1 MYRPFKWRHCSFL
14 LIYFCKQTRV
24 FWSASG
30 TSLPMHSI
38 PDNQCSRFCSS
49 SPSIDLVPTAAL
61 AVDLSYNLS
70 KLHISAE
77 VCLPITHQKE
87 LTAHLRQDDPPSKR
101 IIHQRRFRTKFLCG
115 NTCVWTLQLVMVCIY
130 EKKKWMDTVWRW
142 WGTSGC
148 KRLQMWRWLQH
159 GAATHT
165 FKCFP
170 WIDPGYCKRA
180 FIICVATF
188 SLDGWQH
195 FSKWSSSVLIVKSSL
210 STDLLGLVVTQISA
224 KKIWKGP
231 TTSAT
236 ATSICDSSL
245 PMVSQNFCIF
255 GYNAL

>member
-1 MYRPFKWRHCSFL
+1 MFALLFL
-14 LIYFCKQTRV
+14 ITEHRFG
-24 FWSASG
+24 S
-30 TSLPMHSI
+30 HSSVGWH
-38 PDNQCSRFCSS
+38 Q
-49 SPSIDLVPTAAL
+49 
-61 AVDLSYNLS
+61 VDLSYNLS

-159 GAATHT
+159 GDATHT

-210 STDLLGLVVTQISA
+210 STDLLGLVVTQISE
-224 KKIWKGP
+224 IWKGP

>member
-1 MYRPFKWRHCSFL
+1 MFALLFL
-14 LIYFCKQTRV
+14 ITEHRFG
-24 FWSASG
+24 S
-30 TSLPMHSI
+30 HSSVGWH
-38 PDNQCSRFCSS
+38 Q
-49 SPSIDLVPTAAL
+49 
-61 AVDLSYNLS
+61 VDLSYNLS

-101 IIHQRRFRTKFLCG
+101 IIHQRRFRSKFLCG

-188 SLDGWQH
+188 SLDGWQSDPAA
-195 FSKWSSSVLIVKSSL
+195 FWSLKAASPQIFLALWWHRFLKSEKDPQLRQQPLLFVIAHCLWSVRIFAYLAITLCRSVGFL
-210 STDLLGLVVTQISA
+210 SGSF
-224 KKIWKGP
+224 
-231 TTSAT
+231 
-236 ATSICDSSL
+236 
-245 PMVSQNFCIF
+245 N
-255 GYNAL
+255 

>member
-1 MYRPFKWRHCSFL
+1 M
-14 LIYFCKQTRV
+14 
-24 FWSASG
+24 
-30 TSLPMHSI
+30 
-38 PDNQCSRFCSS
+38 SS
-49 SPSIDLVPTAAL
+49 
-61 AVDLSYNLS
+61 
-70 KLHISAE
+70 
-77 VCLPITHQKE
+77 
-87 LTAHLRQDDPPSKR
+87 DPPRELHYPCTPYPTINVRAFVPHHRASIWFPQQRWLAPSRSLIQPVEATYLSRSLLADHTPER
-101 IIHQRRFRTKFLCG
+101 IDGAL
-115 NTCVWTLQLVMVCIY
+115 
-130 EKKKWMDTVWRW
+130 
-142 WGTSGC
+142 TSGWSSVKENYPSAQIPNQVFMWKHLC
-148 KRLQMWRWLQH
+148 VDIAASDGLHLWEKEMDGHGMEVVRYRLQMWRWLQH
-159 GAATHT
+159 GDATHT

-210 STDLLGLVVTQISA
+210 STYLLGLVVTQISE
-224 KKIWKGP
+224 IWKGP

>member
-1 MYRPFKWRHCSFL
+1 MFALLFL
-14 LIYFCKQTRV
+14 ITEHRLG
-24 FWSASG
+24 SHSG
-30 TSLPMHSI
+30 VGWH
-38 PDNQCSRFCSS
+38 Q
-49 SPSIDLVPTAAL
+49 
-61 AVDLSYNLS
+61 VDLSYNLS

-170 WIDPGYCKRA
+170 WMDPGYCKRA

-188 SLDGWQH
+188 WWL
-195 FSKWSSSVLIVKSSL
+195 
-210 STDLLGLVVTQISA
+210 
-224 KKIWKGP
+224 
-231 TTSAT
+231 AT
-236 ATSICDSSL
+236 LFKVIQQRFDR
-245 PMVSQNFCIF
+245 
-255 GYNAL
+255 

>member
-1 MYRPFKWRHCSFL
+1 MFALLFL
-14 LIYFCKQTRV
+14 ITEHRFG
-24 FWSASG
+24 SHSG
-30 TSLPMHSI
+30 VGWH
-38 PDNQCSRFCSS
+38 Q
-49 SPSIDLVPTAAL
+49 
-61 AVDLSYNLS
+61 VDLSYNLS

-115 NTCVWTLQLVMVCIY
+115 NTCVWTLQLGMVCIY

-210 STDLLGLVVTQISA
+210 STDLLGLVVTQISE
-224 KKIWKGP
+224 IWKGP

>member
-1 MYRPFKWRHCSFL
+1 
-14 LIYFCKQTRV
+14 
-24 FWSASG
+24 
-30 TSLPMHSI
+30 MHSI

-142 WGTSGC
+142 WGTDCKCDVGC
-148 KRLQMWRWLQH
+148 NTELQH
-159 GAATHT
+159 THSNA
-165 FKCFP
+165 FLE
-170 WIDPGYCKRA
+170 WIPDIAKGLSSYA
-180 FIICVATF
+180 LQH
-188 SLDGWQH
+188 SDGWQH

-210 STDLLGLVVTQISA
+210 STYLLGLVVTQISE
-224 KKIWKGP
+224 IWKGP

-245 PMVSQNFCIF
+245 PMVSRNFCIF
-255 GYNAL
+255 GHYAL

>member
-1 MYRPFKWRHCSFL
+1 MFALLFL
-14 LIYFCKQTRV
+14 ITEHRFG
-24 FWSASG
+24 S
-30 TSLPMHSI
+30 HSSVGWH
-38 PDNQCSRFCSS
+38 Q
-49 SPSIDLVPTAAL
+49 
-61 AVDLSYNLS
+61 VDLSYNLS

-130 EKKKWMDTVWRW
+130 EKKKWMDMVWRW

-159 GAATHT
+159 GDATHT

-210 STDLLGLVVTQISA
+210 STDLLGLVVTQISE
-224 KKIWKGP
+224 IWKGP

>member
-1 MYRPFKWRHCSFL
+1 MFALLFL
-14 LIYFCKQTRV
+14 ITEHRFG
-24 FWSASG
+24 S
-30 TSLPMHSI
+30 HSSVGWH
-38 PDNQCSRFCSS
+38 Q
-49 SPSIDLVPTAAL
+49 
-61 AVDLSYNLS
+61 VDLSYNLS

-159 GAATHT
+159 GDATHT

-210 STDLLGLVVTQISA
+210 STYLLGLVVTQISE
-224 KKIWKGP
+224 IWKGP

>member
-142 WGTSGC
+142 WGTDCKCDVGC
-148 KRLQMWRWLQH
+148 NTELQH
-159 GAATHT
+159 THSNA
-165 FKCFP
+165 FLE
-170 WIDPGYCKRA
+170 WIPDIAKGLSSYA
-180 FIICVATF
+180 
-188 SLDGWQH
+188 LQH
-195 FSKWSSSVLIVKSSL
+195 SL
-210 STDLLGLVVTQISA
+210 S
-224 KKIWKGP
+224 
-231 TTSAT
+231 
-236 ATSICDSSL
+236 
-245 PMVSQNFCIF
+245 MVGKVIQQRFDR
-255 GYNAL
+255 